1 MRYCNTIIF
10 IYTVFLVSRLVI
22 KGLKKLIILYS
33 ADLYK
38 DFACYGYK
46 RERQDLA
53 KILQLL
59 NAACFYMCF
68 RLACARDL

>member
-1 MRYCNTIIF
+1 M
-10 IYTVFLVSRLVI
+10 
-22 KGLKKLIILYS
+22 KKLIVLYS
-33 ADLYK
+33 ADLYE

-59 NAACFYMCF
+59 NANQACGNGVNAKRMF
-68 RLACARDL
+68 RLGSCIKHNQTSSA